1 VNTLMVC
8 PGCGAKNRVPAE
20 KQHLAP
26 KCGRCGLS
34 LVGAPVSGL
43 VNQLVDAQ
51 FHQRVE
57 QSSMPVLLDFYSPT
71 CGPCRMIAPV
81 VDALAK
87 EYAGRLLVFKLDTS
101 SQQMTA
107 SRFQIRGVPTLLLF
121 KDGQMVDQLVGA
133 APRSDIEQRINRLLS

>member
-1 VNTLMVC
+1 MNTLMVC

-20 KQHLAP
+20 KQHLSP

-43 VNQLVDAQ
+43 VNPLVDAQ

-81 VDALAK
+81 LETLAK

-101 SQQMTA
+101 SQQMTPA
-107 SRFQIRGVPTLLLF
+107 RFQIRGVPTLMFF
-121 KDGQMVDQLVGA
+121 KDGKMVDQLVGA

>member
-1 VNTLMVC
+1 MNTLMVC

-34 LVGAPVSGL
+34 LGGAPVSGL
-43 VNQLVDAQ
+43 VNPLVDAQ

-81 VDALAK
+81 LDALAK

-107 SRFQIRGVPTLLLF
+107 SRFQIRGVPTLLFF

-133 APRSDIEQRINRLLS
+133 APRSDIELRINRLLS

>member
-1 VNTLMVC
+1 MNTLMVC

-81 VDALAK
+81 VDALAQ

-101 SQQMTA
+101 SQQMTPA
-107 SRFQIRGVPTLLLF
+107 RFQIRGVPTLMFF
-121 KDGQMVDQLVGA
+121 KDGKMVDQLVGA

>member
-1 VNTLMVC
+1 MNTLMVC

-43 VNQLVDAQ
+43 VNPLVDAQ

-87 EYAGRLLVFKLDTS
+87 EYASRLLVFKLDTS
-101 SQQMTA
+101 SQQMTPA
-107 SRFQIRGVPTLLLF
+107 RFQIRGVPTLMFF
-121 KDGQMVDQLVGA
+121 KDGKMVDQLVGA
-133 APRSDIEQRINRLLS
+133 APRSDIELRINRLLS

>member
-1 VNTLMVC
+1 MNTLTVC
-8 PGCGAKNRVPAE
+8 PGCGAKNRIPEE
-20 KQHLAP
+20 KRNLSP

-43 VNQLVDAQ
+43 VNPLMDAQ

-57 QSSMPVLLDFYSPT
+57 QSSLPVLLDFYSPT

-81 VDALAK
+81 VDALAS

-101 SQQMTA
+101 SQQMTPA
-107 SRFQIRGVPTLLLF
+107 RFQIRGVPTLMFF
-121 KDGQMVDQLVGA
+121 KEGKMVDQLVGA
-133 APRSDIEQRINRLLS
+133 APRADIEQRINSLLS

>member
-1 VNTLMVC
+1 MNTLMVC

-43 VNQLVDAQ
+43 VNPLIDAQ

-57 QSSMPVLLDFYSPT
+57 QSSLPVLLDFYSPT

-81 VDALAK
+81 LETLAK

-101 SQQMTA
+101 SQQMTPA
-107 SRFQIRGVPTLLLF
+107 RFQIRGVPTLMFF

>member
-1 VNTLMVC
+1 MNTLMVC

>member
-1 VNTLMVC
+1 MNTLMVC

-43 VNQLVDAQ
+43 VNPLVDAQ

-81 VDALAK
+81 VDALAQ

-101 SQQMTA
+101 SQQMTPA
-107 SRFQIRGVPTLLLF
+107 RFQIRGVPTLMFF
-121 KDGQMVDQLVGA
+121 KDGKMVDQLVGA

>member
-1 VNTLMVC
+1 MNTLMVC

-43 VNQLVDAQ
+43 VNPLVDAQ

-81 VDALAK
+81 VDALAQ

>member
-1 VNTLMVC
+1 MNTLMVC

-43 VNQLVDAQ
+43 VNPLMDAQ

-81 VDALAK
+81 LDALAK

-101 SQQMTA
+101 SQQITA
-107 SRFQIRGVPTLLLF
+107 SRFQIRGVPTLLFF

-133 APRSDIEQRINRLLS
+133 APRADIELRINRLLI

>member
-1 VNTLMVC
+1 MNTLMVC

-43 VNQLVDAQ
+43 VNPLVDAQ

-81 VDALAK
+81 VDALAQ

-107 SRFQIRGVPTLLLF
+107 SRFQIRGVPTLLFF
-121 KDGQMVDQLVGA
+121 KDGQVVDQLVGA

>member
-1 VNTLMVC
+1 MNTLMVC

-43 VNQLVDAQ
+43 VNPLVDAQ

-81 VDALAK
+81 VDALAQ

-101 SQQMTA
+101 SQQMTPA
-107 SRFQIRGVPTLLLF
+107 RFQIRGVPTLMFF

-133 APRSDIEQRINRLLS
+133 APRSDIELRINRLLS

>member
-1 VNTLMVC
+1 MNTLMVC

-43 VNQLVDAQ
+43 VNPLVDAQ

-81 VDALAK
+81 LETLAK

-107 SRFQIRGVPTLLLF
+107 SRLQIRGVPTLMFF

-133 APRSDIEQRINRLLS
+133 APRADIELRINRLLS

>member
-1 VNTLMVC
+1 MNTLMVC

-43 VNQLVDAQ
+43 VNLLVDAQ

-57 QSSMPVLLDFYSPT
+57 QSSLPVLLDFYSPT

-81 VDALAK
+81 LDTLAK

-107 SRFQIRGVPTLLLF
+107 SRFQIRGVPTLLFF

-133 APRSDIEQRINRLLS
+133 APRSDIELRINRLLS

>member
-1 VNTLMVC
+1 MNTLMVC

-43 VNQLVDAQ
+43 VNPLVDAQ

-81 VDALAK
+81 LETLAK
-87 EYAGRLLVFKLDTS
+87 EYVGRLLVFKLDTS

>member
-1 VNTLMVC
+1 MNTLMVC

-43 VNQLVDAQ
+43 VNPLVDAQ

-87 EYAGRLLVFKLDTS
+87 EYASRLLVFKLDTS
-101 SQQMTA
+101 SQQMTPA
-107 SRFQIRGVPTLLLF
+107 RFQIRGVPTLLFF

>member
-1 VNTLMVC
+1 MNTLMVC

-87 EYAGRLLVFKLDTS
+87 EYASRLLVFKLDTS

-107 SRFQIRGVPTLLLF
+107 SRFQIRGVPTLLFF

-133 APRSDIEQRINRLLS
+133 APRSDIELRINRLLS

>member
-1 VNTLMVC
+1 MNTLMVC

-43 VNQLVDAQ
+43 VNPLVDAQ

-71 CGPCRMIAPV
+71 CGPCRMIVPV
-81 VDALAK
+81 LETLAK

-101 SQQMTA
+101 SQQMTPA
-107 SRFQIRGVPTLLLF
+107 RFQIRGVPTLMFF
-121 KDGQMVDQLVGA
+121 KDGKMVDQLVGA

>member
-1 VNTLMVC
+1 MNTLMVC

-43 VNQLVDAQ
+43 VNPLVDAQ

-57 QSSMPVLLDFYSPT
+57 QSSLPVLLDFYSPT

-81 VDALAK
+81 LETLAK
-87 EYAGRLLVFKLDTS
+87 EYVGRLLVFKLDTS

-107 SRFQIRGVPTLLLF
+107 SRFQIRGVPTLLFF

>member
-1 VNTLMVC
+1 MNTLMVC

-43 VNQLVDAQ
+43 VNPLVDAQ

-81 VDALAK
+81 LDALAK

-133 APRSDIEQRINRLLS
+133 APRSDIELRINRLLS

>member
-1 VNTLMVC
+1 MNTLMVC
-8 PGCGAKNRVPAE
+8 PGCGAKKRVPAE

-43 VNQLVDAQ
+43 VNPLVDAQ

-81 VDALAK
+81 LETLAK

-107 SRFQIRGVPTLLLF
+107 SRFQIRGVPTLMFF
-121 KDGQMVDQLVGA
+121 KDGKMVDQLVGA
-133 APRSDIEQRINRLLS
+133 APRSDIELRINRLLS

>member
-1 VNTLMVC
+1 MNTLMVC

-43 VNQLVDAQ
+43 VNPLVDAQ

-57 QSSMPVLLDFYSPT
+57 QSSMPVVLDFYSPT

-81 VDALAK
+81 LETLAK

>member
-1 VNTLMVC
+1 MNTLMVC

-43 VNQLVDAQ
+43 VNPLVDAQ

-87 EYAGRLLVFKLDTS
+87 GYASRLLVCKLDTS
-101 SQQMTA
+101 SQQMTPA
-107 SRFQIRGVPTLLLF
+107 RFQIRGVPTLMFF
-121 KDGQMVDQLVGA
+121 KDGKMVDQLVGA

>member
-1 VNTLMVC
+1 MNTLMVC

-43 VNQLVDAQ
+43 VNPLVDAQ

-81 VDALAK
+81 LETLAK

-101 SQQMTA
+101 SQQMTPA
-107 SRFQIRGVPTLLLF
+107 RFQIRGVPTLLFF
-121 KDGQMVDQLVGA
+121 KDGQVVDQLVGA